1 MPSCC
6 SKAFCGSPLPPRVR
20 LRLLV
25 PAHRPPPTPVPGFAA
40 VFVPN
45 ALTSRQ
51 AWPPLGSHM
60 CSILP
65 CLCWL
70 RLDVLLVTWLCPTHA
85 RSLPGDLS

>member
-6 SKAFCGSPLPPRVR
+6 SKAFCGSPLPPESGSGS
-20 LRLLV
+20 LSQHTGL
-25 PAHRPPPTPVPGFAA
+25 PPTPVPGFAA
-40 VFVPN
+40 VFAPN

-85 RSLPGDLS
+85 WSLPGDLS